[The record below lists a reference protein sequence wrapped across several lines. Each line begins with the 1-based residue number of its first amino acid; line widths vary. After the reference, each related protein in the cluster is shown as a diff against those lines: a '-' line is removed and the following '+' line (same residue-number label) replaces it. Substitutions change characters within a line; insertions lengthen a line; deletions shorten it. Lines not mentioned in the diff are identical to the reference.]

1 MPATTTATLKGDTR
15 YDALL
20 SRDPRYDGVFFVGVT
35 TTGVYCRPV
44 CPARTPRPDRCRF
57 FRSAVE
63 AERAGFRACFRCRPE
78 LAPGAAP
85 VDAVSRLVVSA
96 LARVESGFLNDHS
109 VAELAAELGITDRHL
124 RRAVED
130 EVGVPLVEIAQS
142 RRLAMARQLVMDTA
156 LPITRIA
163 LASGFRSVRRFNAL
177 FAARYGRP
185 PTALKP
191 RRAGRSNRTA
201 NGAPA
206 RRSPA
211 PSGDV
216 VVRLHFRPPLLWH
229 ELLSFLRGRAIPGV
243 EAVSRDEYQRTFRV
257 GTGGSGGDTAG
268 IVRVTLDE
276 RRNALRAAVSPA
288 LVGQL
293 MHVVARLRV
302 LFDLDARPDVIVARL
317 GDDPLIGAAVRAA
330 PGLRLPGAF
339 DPFEA
344 TVRAVLGQQV
354 SVRAATTLA
363 GRLVARFGTPLDQ
376 AGGAGRDADDDGA
389 GDGDAPAIAGERS
402 LTHLFPRAGEVAA
415 RSIDE
420 LASIGLPG
428 ARAATLREVA
438 ALFTRPEL
446 ARDWEAGDREEV
458 ARRLKAIRGIGDWT
472 AEYVAMRGLHDPD
485 AFPSG
490 DLGVRRA
497 LADVSPREAEARAET
512 WRPWRSYAVMH
523 LWCSLANRPST
534 NATRSTTVEG
544 VVTT

>member
-1 MPATTTATLKGDTR
+1 MSASSAIPESDTR

-20 SRDPRYDGVFFVGVT
+20 ARDPRYDGVFFVGVT
-35 TTGVYCRPV
+35 TTGIYCRPI
-44 CPARTPRPDRCRF
+44 CPARTPRRDRCRF
-57 FRSAVE
+57 FRAAVE

-85 VDAVSRLVVSA
+85 VDAVSRLVSSA
-96 LARVESGFLNDHS
+96 LSRVEAGFLNDHS
-109 VAELAAELGITDRHL
+109 VAELATDLGITDRHL

-142 RRLAMARQLVMDTA
+142 RRLAMARQLVIDTS

-185 PTALKP
+185 PTALKT
-191 RRAGRSNRTA
+191 RKGRTA
-201 NGAPA
+201 RSGPGSAA
-206 RRSPA
+206 RRSPSS
-211 PSGDV
+211 SGEV
-216 VVRLHFRPPLLWH
+216 VMRLHFRPPFLWH

-243 EAVSRDEYQRTFRV
+243 EAVTGDEYRRTFRV
-257 GTGGSGGDTAG
+257 GRAGRAGDTAG

-276 RRNALRAAVSPA
+276 RRNALRATVSPA
-288 LVGQL
+288 LVCDL

-317 GDDPLIGAAVRAA
+317 GDDPVIGAAVRAA

-363 GRLVARFGTPLDQ
+363 GRLVARFGTPLGRADSGPEGEEGAAEAGEEG
-376 AGGAGRDADDDGA
+376 AGGT
-389 GDGDAPAIAGERS
+389 
-402 LTHLFPRAGEVAA
+402 THLFPRAGEIAA
-415 RSIDE
+415 RSVDE

-438 ALFTRPEL
+438 ALFTAPEL
-446 ARDWEAGDREEV
+446 ARDWEAGDRAEV

-485 AFPSG
+485 AFPAG

-497 LADVSPREAEARAET
+497 LADASPREAEARAEA

-523 LWCSLANRPST
+523 LWSSLASQPATTAPKLARP
-534 NATRSTTVEG
+534 EG
-544 VVTT
+544 VTT

>member
-1 MPATTTATLKGDTR
+1 MPATTATLPEGDTR

-20 SRDPRYDGVFFVGVT
+20 ARDPRYDGVFFVGVT
-35 TTGVYCRPV
+35 TTGIYCRPV
-44 CPARTPRPDRCRF
+44 CPARTPRRDRCRF
-57 FRSAVE
+57 FRTAVE

-85 VDAVSRLVVSA
+85 VDAVSRLVSSA
-96 LARVESGFLNDHS
+96 LSRVEGGFLNDHS
-109 VAELAAELGITDRHL
+109 VADLAADLGITDRHL

-142 RRLAMARQLVMDTA
+142 RRLAMARQLVIDTA

-185 PTALKP
+185 PTAMKARQV
-191 RRAGRSNRTA
+191 RRAARGGTGTA
-201 NGAPA
+201 A
-206 RRSPA
+206 RRSA
-211 PSGDV
+211 PSSGEV
-216 VVRLHFRPPLLWH
+216 VMRLHFRPPFLWR

-243 EAVSRDEYQRTFRV
+243 EAVTGDEYGRTFRV
-257 GTGGSGGDTAG
+257 ERAGSAGHTAG

-276 RRNALRAAVSPA
+276 RRNALRASVSPA
-288 LVGQL
+288 LVGRL
-293 MHVVARLRV
+293 MYVVARLRV

-339 DPFEA
+339 EPFEA

-363 GRLVARFGTPLDQ
+363 GRLVATFGTPLDR
-376 AGGAGRDADDDGA
+376 ADGA
-389 GDGDAPAIAGERS
+389 DGGGDEDQGGDRSGGTRAILPS
-402 LTHLFPRAGEVAA
+402 LTHLFPRAEEIAA
-415 RSIDE
+415 RSVDE

-438 ALFTRPEL
+438 ALFTAPEL
-446 ARDWEAGDREEV
+446 ARDWEAGDRAEV

-485 AFPSG
+485 AFPAG

-497 LADVSPREAEARAET
+497 LADVSPREAEARAEA

-523 LWCSLANRPST
+523 LWSSLASPP
-534 NATRSTTVEG
+534 ATSASKTMRLEG
-544 VVTT
+544 VTT